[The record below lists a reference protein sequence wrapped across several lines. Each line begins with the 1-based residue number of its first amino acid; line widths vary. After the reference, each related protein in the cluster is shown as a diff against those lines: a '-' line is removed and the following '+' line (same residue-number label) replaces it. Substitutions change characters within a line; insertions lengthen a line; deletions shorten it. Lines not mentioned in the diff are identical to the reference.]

1 MTSRGRRVTRWLSV
15 ETAAQ
20 LAGVQ
25 AERIVAA
32 IEARE
37 IRAVRSVRAHP
48 RNPAVW
54 MIRLRDLHGW
64 SLEALG
70 RPVGTTQ
77 PD

>member
-1 MTSRGRRVTRWLSV
+1 MTSKGRRVTRWLSV
-15 ETAAQ
+15 EMAAQ

-25 AERIVAA
+25 AERIVVA

-37 IRAVRSVRAHP
+37 IRAVRAHP
-48 RNPAVW
+48 RNPGVW
-54 MIRLRDLHGW
+54 VIRLRDLHSW

-70 RPVGTTQ
+70 RPVSTTQ